1 MGVQQDVNVGRKQRR
16 IASNIVYNLF
26 EESITISG
34 DCYSTTLYLPTC
46 KVKITFTYSNS
57 SYFQRGDNTLKVEDG
72 RIAYNDE
79 LKASAIINSSNLDSD
94 IINNSNKIF
103 SEIAC
108 EINYGWITYG
118 IEGSTI
124 KITITYDNYSLTI
137 EITPND
143 GTISG
148 YTLSTAENYATSGRW
163 RDILKFGAVIESVS
177 QAFRPLN
184 LSNFRIN

>member
-57 SYFQRGDNTLKVEDG
+57 SYFQRGDNTLKVENG

-124 KITITYDNYSLTI
+124 KITITYDDYVLTI

-143 GTISG
+143 GISG
-148 YTLSTAENYATSGRW
+148 STLSAAQNYATSYRYG
-163 RDILKFGAVIESVS
+163 DILKFGAVIESVS
-177 QAFRPLN
+177 QAFRPLH
-184 LSNFRIN
+184 LSNFRII